1 MENKIGCQVPT
12 FHWTT
17 PYYISQGEYAAQ
29 LSAAYD
35 MTPHEWQELV
45 LADWLAVDEN
55 GILLNHT
62 CVLLVPRQNGKT
74 GVSDPRETWGLI
86 ARGESI
92 LHTAQEYQTAKKA
105 FDRLRAKFGQKKND
119 PTCKYPELNQMVA
132 KYTTSANQMILDLTN
147 GGHIEFRTRGNSSDI
162 GRGGT
167 FDLVVIDEAQSYT
180 QAQAEALGP
189 LNSAAPSG
197 SPQTILM
204 GTPPTPEAIA
214 KGFVLAKTIKEIRA
228 DKPTGM
234 CLHQWSANEV
244 GDVTDRSRW
253 YRMNPSLGL
262 NLLISGL
269 EKDLRIMSP
278 EGFAREHL
286 GYMADITEKKV
297 DYALNKK
304 NWEACKSSNLKPE
317 GKTAYGVKF
326 SADGTLVTLCG
337 AVIDS
342 EGYARISMIEQKET
356 IYGINWLTEWLNA
369 RYSKATCVVID
380 GRNGVDVLIDK
391 ISSVWKAKGSIV
403 RPSANDMIAAV
414 STLTD
419 AINEKTVTWY
429 EKQEQLNDSATTS
442 TKRKIG
448 AGFGFGGDNSGP
460 IEACALALWGC
471 KNSKRDPQR
480 KQRIG

>member
-1 MENKIGCQVPT
+1 
-12 FHWTT
+12 
-17 PYYISQGEYAAQ
+17 
-29 LSAAYD
+29 
-35 MTPHEWQELV
+35 
-45 LADWLAVDEN
+45 
-55 GILLNHT
+55 
-62 CVLLVPRQNGKT
+62 
-74 GVSDPRETWGLI
+74 
-86 ARGESI
+86 
-92 LHTAQEYQTAKKA
+92 
-105 FDRLRAKFGQKKND
+105 
-119 PTCKYPELNQMVA
+119 
-132 KYTTSANQMILDLTN
+132 MILDLKN

-228 DKPTGM
+228 ENPTGM

-269 EKDLRIMSP
+269 EKDLRTMSP

-391 ISSVWKAKGSIV
+391 ISNVWKAKGSIV

-414 STLTD
+414 STLTE

-429 EKQEQLNDSATTS
+429 EKQEQLNDSAITS